1 MFKRL
6 TVLVLIF
13 VFSFS
18 IASCTNQTNIHQPVE
33 TPTIITTSAPTG
45 VGTLKLA
52 FCANDSLNPY
62 SAQSKMNK
70 QLSSLMFDPLVKLD
84 DNLNPNLV
92 LAENVELSGKTCT
105 VTLKSVMFSD
115 GSYVR
120 GDDVVSSYNLAI
132 TTTNSIYP
140 TQLHNVASCNSNGQ
154 KVVFTLKTFD
164 PNFSNLLDFPIIK
177 NGTQNRKNADNKILP
192 PIGSGRY
199 VFNYE
204 NGEYSLKPNS
214 KYHDKLSENYV
225 KLVNIPDNEAWQYAV
240 RANDVDIYYSGE
252 DTTNLP
258 SFTGGTTQIKHTDL
272 IYLNVS
278 DNSQILNNN
287 NLKRAIYD
295 VINRKQITESAFY
308 TYAYPAVNL
317 FPDTVKFAE
326 NTYNGLSPYG
336 NSETANEYM
345 SKAGYS
351 TKNDQGIYLDKN
363 KNPLKLKL
371 LYNKLLSGHKSTAI
385 VISEQLRKFGIDSEL
400 VELESGS
407 YIKRISSGNYDLA
420 IFEIKLNKNF
430 DLNALFDFEKTI
442 AETTTVQ
449 TTSDSNEEKPTVTE
463 KSDKF
468 NANTLSKVKSA
479 YLDYLSGK
487 TKITDFMNIY
497 FENIPFIPVC
507 YRSGLTGYSQTAS
520 IAAVSSVSD
529 AYYNFQSI
537 SAK

>member
-13 VFSFS
+13 AFSFS
-18 IASCTNQTNIHQPVE
+18 VASCASQTNIQQPVE
-33 TPTIITTSAPTG
+33 TPTITTTAAPTG

-84 DNLNPNLV
+84 NNLNPNLI
-92 LAENVELSGKTCT
+92 LAEKVEVSGKSCT

-120 GDDVVSSYNLAI
+120 GEDVVTSYNLAI
-132 TTTNSIYP
+132 TSPNSIYP
-140 TQLHNVASCNSNGQ
+140 SQLSNVASCNSDGQ
-154 KVVFTLKTFD
+154 KIVFTLKSND

-177 NGTQNRKNADNKILP
+177 SGTHNRKNADNKILP

-204 NGEYSLKPNS
+204 NGDYSLKPNS
-214 KYHDKLSENYV
+214 KYHDKVSENYV

-240 RANDVDIYYSGE
+240 RSNDVDIFYSGE

-278 DNSQILNNN
+278 DNSQILSNN

-308 TYAYPAVNL
+308 TYAYSAVNL
-317 FPDTVKFAE
+317 FPETVKFAE
-326 NTYNGLSPYG
+326 NTYTGLSPYG

-345 SKAGYS
+345 LNAEYS
-351 TKNDQGIYLDKN
+351 TKNDQGIFLDKN
-363 KNPLKLKL
+363 NNPLKLKL
-371 LYNKLLSGHKSTAI
+371 LYNKSLSGHKSTAI
-385 VISEQLRKFGIDSEL
+385 VISEQLRKFGIDTEL
-400 VELESGS
+400 VELESVS
-407 YIKRISSGNYDLA
+407 YVKRISSGNYDLA
-420 IFEIKLNKNF
+420 IFEIKLNKNL
-430 DLNALFDFEKTI
+430 DLNALFDFEKTVV
-442 AETTTVQ
+442 ETTTAQ
-449 TTSDSNEEKPTVTE
+449 TSNDENKEKVESNED
-463 KSDKF
+463 SGKF
-468 NANTLSKVKSA
+468 NAKTLSKVKSA

-497 FENIPFIPVC
+497 FENIPFIPIC

>member
-13 VFSFS
+13 AFSFS
-18 IASCTNQTNIHQPVE
+18 VASCASQTNIQQPVE
-33 TPTIITTSAPTG
+33 TPTITTTAAPIG

-84 DNLNPNLV
+84 NNLNPNLI
-92 LAENVELSGKTCT
+92 LAEKVEVSGKSCT

-115 GSYVR
+115 GSYVS
-120 GDDVVSSYNLAI
+120 GDDVVLSYNLAI
-132 TTTNSIYP
+132 TSPNSIY
-140 TQLHNVASCNSNGQ
+140 TSQLNNVSSCNSNGQ
-154 KVVFTLKTFD
+154 KIVFTLKTSD

-177 NGTQNRKNADNKILP
+177 SGTLNRKNADNKVLP

-214 KYHDKLSENYV
+214 KYHDTVSENYV

-272 IYLNVS
+272 VYLNVS
-278 DNSQILNNN
+278 DNSEILSNN

-326 NTYNGLSPYG
+326 TTYNGLSPYG
-336 NSETANEYM
+336 NSQTANEYM
-345 SKAGYS
+345 SNAGYS
-351 TKNDQGIYLDKN
+351 AKNEKGIFLDKN
-363 KNPLKLKL
+363 NKPLKLKL
-371 LYNKLLSGHKSTAI
+371 LYNKSLRGHKSTAI
-385 VISEQLRKFGIDSEL
+385 TISEQLRKFGIETEL
-400 VELESGS
+400 DELESASFVNRVG
-407 YIKRISSGNYDLA
+407 SGNYDLA

-430 DLNALFDFEKTI
+430 NLNALFDFEKTVV
-442 AETTTVQ
+442 ETTTTQ
-449 TTSDSNEEKPTVTE
+449 ASSDDQEKTQSTENSN
-463 KSDKF
+463 KF
-468 NANTLSKVKSA
+468 NAKTLSKVKSA

-497 FENIPFIPVC
+497 FENIPFIPIC
-507 YRSGLTGYSQTAS
+507 YRSGLTGYSQMVS
-520 IAAVSSVSD
+520 IPAVSSVSD